1 MAPEKLAN
9 PREVRFDYLPASPL
23 ENGWFKVS
31 KTDVTPTFSI
41 PAQGA
46 MSMKT
51 GGQVFAMDYLI
62 PQSAKDS
69 THVSFQGRFEQ
80 GAIFYT
86 EIEVSNSPGSSEV
99 ENWWFAHVLGGK
111 SLAPKKESDSELR
124 FHVFPSDGKTQ
135 FDFDL
140 RQEVSQ
146 VLSGK
151 SYRGIS
157 RIRVRGDIS
166 LWPIQLGDKSTLVP
180 TTRSWWT
187 FRKPWKSWTRGDKIA
202 AIGVAIALVGLP
214 IGVLVPLYLPE
225 LRIRL
230 GLDKPKL
237 ESNAPPPRQGS
248 KPETKLLIAESAAS
262 VQEMR
267 RRHHVSLISPMEADK
282 TTPEI
287 QPNSFGFAFATPII
301 YRSPI
306 QIQVTS
312 SKLSFEIH
320 KLGDSSLL
328 VVGYVG
334 PETFIRLREGVGSDA
349 DVTLYSSPIKEA
361 SGLVALPLNRLK
373 CPRDR
378 SVQAAVALDCKV
390 TD

>member
-1 MAPEKLAN
+1 MALEKLTSN
-9 PREVRFDYLPASPL
+9 PNEIRFDFLPSSPL
-23 ENGWFKVS
+23 ENGWVKVS

-62 PQSAKDS
+62 PQSAKNS
-69 THVSFQGRFEQ
+69 SYVSFQGRFDQ

-86 EIEVSNSPGSSEV
+86 EVEVSNAGSSQV
-99 ENWWFAHVLGGK
+99 EYWWFAHVLGGK
-111 SLAPKKESDSELR
+111 SLAPKKESDSEWK
-124 FHVFPSDGKTQ
+124 FYVFPGDGKT

-140 RQEVSQ
+140 KQEVAQ

-151 SYRGIS
+151 TYRGIS
-157 RIRVRGDIS
+157 RIRLRGDIS
-166 LWPIQLGDKSTLVP
+166 LWPIQLGDKD
-180 TTRSWWT
+180 TRSWWT
-187 FRKPWKSWTRGDKIA
+187 FRKPWKSWTRADKLTLLGIVIA
-202 AIGVAIALVGLP
+202 IILAAVGTLVT
-214 IGVLVPLYLPE
+214 IYLPE

-230 GLDKPKL
+230 GLDKPKV
-237 ESNAPPPRQGS
+237 ESNAPPPGQNS

-282 TTPEI
+282 TTREI
-287 QPNSFGFAFATPII
+287 QPNSFGFTFATPII
-301 YRSPI
+301 NRSPI
-306 QIQVTS
+306 EIQVES
-312 SKLSFEIH
+312 SKRSFEIH
-320 KLGDSSLL
+320 KLGDSALL

-334 PETFIRLREGVGSDA
+334 PETFIRLREGVGTDA

-373 CPRDR
+373 CPRGR
-378 SVQAAVALDCKV
+378 YVQTAIALDCKV